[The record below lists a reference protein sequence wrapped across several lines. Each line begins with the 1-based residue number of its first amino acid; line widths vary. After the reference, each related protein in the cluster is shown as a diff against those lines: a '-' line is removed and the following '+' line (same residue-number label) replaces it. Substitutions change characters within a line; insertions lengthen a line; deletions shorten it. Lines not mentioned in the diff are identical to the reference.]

1 MKKWLSRSP
10 EELPSHFCLIMKL
23 NVETSAEPHKKGREE
38 AHLFTKARVG
48 VDRKLA

>member
-1 MKKWLSRSP
+1 MKKGLSRSP

-23 NVETSAEPHKKGREE
+23 NVETSTEPHRKSREE
-38 AHLFTKARVG
+38 ARLLTKARVG